1 MYYTPNFLPSTDFF
15 REFLKKD
22 RVLLDASDIY
32 FKQTARNRAMILGA
46 NRVEKLIVPVH
57 ASSGK
62 TKSVDVRIDLSMPWQ
77 RSMIR
82 TMEAAYRNSPFY
94 QYYDYLLLP
103 AIQKKYDFLI
113 DLQMESLAAI
123 LKCMQWSMPICLEE
137 NSDQDF
143 IYQKT
148 DNIYIGKSC
157 LPYHQTFGGEFVPRL
172 SIIDLLFN
180 LGPETKNHLIKET
193 QNEH

>member
-1 MYYTPNFLPSTDFF
+1 MPATNFF
-15 REFLKKD
+15 RENLNKSGI
-22 RVLLDASDIY
+22 VLDANDIY

-46 NRVEKLIVPVH
+46 NRIEKLIVPVH

-62 TKSVDVRIDLSMPWQ
+62 TKNVDVKIDLSMPWQ

-82 TMEAAYRNSPFY
+82 TLEAAYRNSPYY

-103 AIQKKYDFLI
+103 TIEKKHIFLI
-113 DLQMESLAAI
+113 DLQIESLAAI
-123 LKCMQWSMPICLEE
+123 LKCMQWSMPIWLKE
-137 NSDQDF
+137 NTDLSF

-148 DNIYIGKSC
+148 DNIYTPKVC
-157 LPYHQTFGGEFVPRL
+157 LPYQQTFGREFVPQL

-180 LGPETKNHLIKET
+180 LGPEAKNHLIKET